1 MTRLHP
7 DDIQAIA
14 ERVVSLLG
22 VKPAT
27 PAPQV
32 SPADFAIQLAKAGKI
47 EESKAYM
54 RNLSKSTRG
63 GKAHA

>member
-22 VKPAT
+22 MKPVAAD
-27 PAPQV
+27 PIV
-32 SPADFAIQLAKAGKI
+32 SPADYAIKLAKEGRI
-47 EESKAYM
+47 EESKQFL

-63 GKAHA
+63 SKAHA